1 MLLNKL
7 SIRINTDNYE
17 QDSFGCF
24 LIIFDDIEVNL
35 SSKNNL
41 IIIES
46 TLEYHVSELPLRNVN
61 LQQILEENI
70 LSLKKNNIVV
80 SVSTGD
86 ELKIR
91 QVLSPEIDFNDFY
104 IRLNEYI
111 SMAQQVIHQLSR

>member
-46 TLEYHVSELPLRNVN
+46 TLEYHVSGLPLRNVN

>member
-46 TLEYHVSELPLRNVN
+46 TLEYHVSGLPLRNVN

-111 SMAQQVIHQLSR
+111 SMAQQIIHQLSR

>member
-46 TLEYHVSELPLRNVN
+46 TLEYHVSELPLRNVK